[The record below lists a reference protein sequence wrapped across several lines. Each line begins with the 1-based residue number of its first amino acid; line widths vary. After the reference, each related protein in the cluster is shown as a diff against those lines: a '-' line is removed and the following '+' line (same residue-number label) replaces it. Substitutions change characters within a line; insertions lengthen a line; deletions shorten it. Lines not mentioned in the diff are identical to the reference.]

1 MNLLISGQEPDTAI
15 KGDGLYG
22 RLLHSHR
29 ENHTTNEIKALCCVY
44 AGLSFH
50 AGVDS
55 VLEVTMG
62 EVKKEN
68 SESPDLP
75 KSTALLMEI
84 LPVFEAIAN
93 GFLPGFD
100 TKAMGKELL
109 ANTGR
114 HITKTLLPKQA
125 KEEWHH

>member
-1 MNLLISGQEPDTAI
+1 MLSHLLREGLWTNERGALFVMSLMNLLISGQEPDTAM
-15 KGDGLYG
+15 KRDGLYG
-22 RLLHSHR
+22 RLLHGHQ
-29 ENHTTNEIKALCCVY
+29 ENHTTDAVKALCCVY

-84 LPVFEAIAN
+84 LPHLRRAF
-93 GFLPGFD
+93 
-100 TKAMGKELL
+100 
-109 ANTGR
+109 
-114 HITKTLLPKQA
+114 
-125 KEEWHH
+125 